1 MNAPAAD
8 PKQPGVCTS
17 CGSAVLEESGGGLCG
32 RCAGAGDSARTVLI
46 SEIGARSSRGS
57 CRRCSVPVPGESTMD
72 LCAQCLLDVPLPPTG
87 AGDTGPLPEIP
98 GHRFLRK
105 LGQGAM
111 GAVWLAEQE
120 ATRRL
125 VAVKLCVDRDI
136 AGEGLRRFE
145 REVELAARMDHPHI
159 ARVFGGGEAGGAAY
173 YVMEY
178 VDGGNLAHHLRTRQP
193 SMRAIVELMRDVCDG
208 VQHAHQNGI
217 IHRDLKPS
225 NIMVTAEGAAKVVD
239 FGLAKALEKDV
250 AALDISL
257 SGQLIGTP
265 RYMAPEQARGAAV
278 DTRTD
283 VYALGVILFEA
294 LTGQHP
300 HDTDGTWNVLLRR
313 IAEDEPRRPRSLRR
327 DLDSEMEMLLLR
339 ALNKAPDGRYRTA
352 GELADELRHWL
363 AGEPLAAGRATPW
376 YFARKWIGRHRAA
389 ALAAAALLFLAVG
402 AAAFYVVNIRAER
415 DKVRASERET
425 RRMLAESLAHN
436 AELSAQ
442 RGLWREAL
450 AQWDSAIAGGHADP
464 DELRLQRLTALHA
477 EQRLADAAAEMKA
490 LAARPLSTSQ
500 RARLDVWLAEREFS
514 HGQTDAGVAI
524 LRGIPDGILPA
535 ADAAY
540 VRGLLAERV
549 SEAVDAFTEALDHA
563 PHHMLASG
571 RICLLLML
579 SGRHDDAVLRASV
592 AASLYPKDYN
602 FPFIAVCARLFSGRK
617 AEAEALIKTKLAT
630 APRIYREGAEL
641 LVDFLDAGGRSI
653 QKMRD
658 GEEMNTAGMVM
669 QFMPL
674 MMRAK
679 QMSGSQGA
687 ESIGLSAAFS
697 TPLSRKLSGNLLEA
711 VLKGLVAKDTKA
723 GLAALDRAMEVW
735 DIADLY
741 IPKISMLREMNDEE
755 GELRAAQEFLKRP
768 IAFVPQELRHSV
780 EEMAA
785 FRELQHAQ
793 GEPLAMQRAMDA
805 YRTAAQSGPLVP
817 MLTVQAAVLA
827 LREGQFEFVDWL
839 ADSIPKEKPDHR
851 LLKALVA
858 IQKGNLRAAW
868 TTIQSGPM
876 GEADWV
882 RSRVL
887 ERAAWFESELQALRQ
902 ELVGA
907 VDGRL
912 GEFERR
918 AGEAGTVESRDTE
931 FFEEVMHLRTIQ
943 ERLGRESESRATM
956 DRLRLA
962 VRQWAD
968 REAEKAGAQVRSPRA
983 VEAFAAAWAG
993 IGGAD
998 EAEHLLRG
1006 YLDVRGKAQSGDVRL
1021 PHVQSQLGELLLKQR
1036 RYSEAEPFLLGGFDA
1051 LAKLPGTPL
1060 REVAAAGRHMVRLCV
1075 KTGRDGDAVEWR
1087 RRVTAVLK
1095 DSADLAAKS
1104 APLRQAVENAR
1115 GKPESQ
1121 REELASALWNL
1132 FNFYIVEERF
1142 EEAEKHGREALALWE
1157 KIRPEDWNH
1166 FRVQAGLGR
1175 SLLLQGR
1182 VAEAEPLLVSGCEG
1196 MLRRRSEIPHALG
1209 EVLVR
1214 GINSLVELYLE
1225 TDRAA
1230 PAAEW
1235 ETRLAALSRP
1245 DPLRKN

>member
-1 MNAPAAD
+1 MNPPAAS
-8 PKQPGVCTS
+8 PKQPGACSS
-17 CGSAVLEESGGGLCG
+17 CGSALPGDGEGTV
-32 RCAGAGDSARTVLI
+32 CAACSKAGDAARTVLI
-46 SEIGARSSRGS
+46 SEIGARSSHGS
-57 CRRCSVPVPGESTMD
+57 CRRCSVSVLGETTMD
-72 LCAQCLLDVPLPPTG
+72 LCARCLLDVQLPPAG
-87 AGDTGPLPEIP
+87 AGDAGALPEIP
-98 GHRFLRK
+98 GHRFVRM

-125 VAVKLCVDRDI
+125 VAVKLCADRSI

-193 SMRAIVELMRDVCDG
+193 SMRAIVELMRDVCDA

-265 RYMAPEQARGAAV
+265 RYMAPEQARGTAV

-327 DLDSEMEMLLLR
+327 DLDAEMEMLLLR
-339 ALNKAPDGRYRTA
+339 ALAKAPGQRYRTA
-352 GELADELRHWL
+352 GELSDELQRWL

-389 ALAAAALLFLAVG
+389 ALAAAALVFLSVG

-425 RRMLAESLAHN
+425 RRLLAESLAHN

-464 DELRLQRLTALHA
+464 DELRLQRLVALHA
-477 EQRLADAAAEMKA
+477 EQKLADAAAEMKA
-490 LAARPLSTSQ
+490 LAARPLNASQ

-524 LRGIPDGILPA
+524 LHGIPAGVLPP

-549 SEAVDAFTEALDHA
+549 SDAVDAFTEALDHA

-579 SGRHDDAVLRASV
+579 SGRHEDAVLRASV
-592 AASLYPKDYN
+592 AGSLYPKDYN

-641 LVDFLDAGGRSI
+641 LVDFLDVSGKAIG
-653 QKMRD
+653 KMRS
-658 GEEMNTAGMVM
+658 GEETNMAGMLM

-674 MMRAK
+674 IMRAK
-679 QMSGSQGA
+679 QLTGSQGV
-687 ESIGLSAAFS
+687 ESLGFSAAFS
-697 TPLSRKLSGNLLEA
+697 TPLARKLNGNFLEA
-711 VLKGLVAKDTKA
+711 VLKGFVAKDTKA

-741 IPKISMLREMNDEE
+741 IPKISMLREMNDEA
-755 GELRAAQEFLKRP
+755 GELQAAREFLKRP
-768 IAFVPQELRHSV
+768 MVFGSPELRHSV

-785 FRELQHAQ
+785 FRELQLAQ
-793 GEPLAMQRAMDA
+793 GDPLAMQRAMDA
-805 YRTAAQSGPLVP
+805 YRAAAQSGPLVP
-817 MLTVQAAVLA
+817 MLSVQAAVLA
-827 LREGQFEFVDWL
+827 LKAGQFEFVDWL

-858 IQKGNLRAAW
+858 ISKGNLRSAW
-868 TTIQSGPM
+868 KAIESGPL
-876 GEADWV
+876 GEGEWV
-882 RSRVL
+882 RSRL
-887 ERAAWFESELQALRQ
+887 LRSAAWFESELRALRV
-902 ELVGA
+902 ELLQAVEPRLAEFEKRAAQAGA
-907 VDGRL
+907 V
-912 GEFERR
+912 
-918 AGEAGTVESRDTE
+918 AGADTG
-931 FFEEVMHLRTIQ
+931 FIEEVTHFRTIQ
-943 ERLGRESESRATM
+943 ERLGRESESLAM
-956 DRLRLA
+956 MERLRAA
-962 VRQWAD
+962 VRQWAG
-968 REAEKAGAQVRSPRA
+968 REAEKAGAQVQSPRA
-983 VEAFAAAWAG
+983 VEAFAAAWEG

-1006 YLDVRGKAQSGDVRL
+1006 YVAVRGKAQPGDVRL
-1021 PHVQSQLGELLLKQR
+1021 PHVQSQLGALLVKQR
-1036 RYSEAEPFLLGGFDA
+1036 RFADAEPLLAGAFDA
-1051 LAKLPGTPL
+1051 LSRQQGAAP
-1060 REVAAAGRHMVRLCV
+1060 REVAAAGRQMVLLCA
-1075 KTGRDGDAVEWR
+1075 KAGRGDAAAEWR
-1087 RRVTAVLK
+1087 GKVVAALR
-1095 DSADLAAKS
+1095 DNADLESRAAPIKK
-1104 APLRQAVENAR
+1104 AIEAAR
-1115 GKPESQ
+1115 GKPDAQ
-1121 REELASALWNL
+1121 AVELAAEIWRL
-1132 FNFYIVEERF
+1132 FNLYMAEDRF
-1142 EEAEKHGREALALWE
+1142 EEAEKHGREALAVWE
-1157 KIRPEDWNH
+1157 KSHPDDWNR

-1175 SLLLQGR
+1175 SLLLQAR
-1182 VAEAEPLLVSGCEG
+1182 HAEAEPLLVSGCEG
-1196 MLRRRSEIPHALG
+1196 MLRHRSEIPQALG

-1214 GINSLVELYLE
+1214 GIKSLVDLYLD

-1230 PAAEW
+1230 LGAEW
-1235 ETRLAALSRP
+1235 EARLAALGRP